1 MIVLIKFDSAV
12 FPINSLVVKN
22 MKKIIMIASLVLSV
36 TACESLYEAN
46 DDGIPRIRS
55 QRDVEAY
62 NATVSSESEK
72 LVCERERVIGSNIR
86 QWVCLTIAQRDALQ
100 RQAQDQNE
108 ALLGR

>member
-1 MIVLIKFDSAV
+1 
-12 FPINSLVVKN
+12 
-22 MKKIIMIASLVLSV
+22 MKKLILIALVGLLVS
-36 TACESLYEAN
+36 ACESLYENN

-62 NATVSSESEK
+62 NETVSSEGEK
-72 LVCERERVIGSNIR
+72 LVCERERVIGSSIR

>member
-1 MIVLIKFDSAV
+1 
-12 FPINSLVVKN
+12 
-22 MKKIIMIASLVLSV
+22 MKKLILLALVGLLVS
-36 TACESLYEAN
+36 ACESLYENN

-62 NATVSSESEK
+62 NETVSSEGEK

>member
-1 MIVLIKFDSAV
+1 M

-55 QRDVEAY
+55 QSCLLYTSPSPRDGLLSRMP
-62 NATVSSESEK
+62 SS
-72 LVCERERVIGSNIR
+72 
-86 QWVCLTIAQRDALQ
+86 A
-100 RQAQDQNE
+100 
-108 ALLGR
+108 

>member
-1 MIVLIKFDSAV
+1 MKNLTLIA
-12 FPINSLVVKN
+12 LVGLLG
-22 MKKIIMIASLVLSV
+22 S
-36 TACESLYEAN
+36 ACESLYENN

-62 NATVSSESEK
+62 NETVSSEGEK

>member
-1 MIVLIKFDSAV
+1 
-12 FPINSLVVKN
+12 
-22 MKKIIMIASLVLSV
+22 MKKLILIALVGLPV
-36 TACESLYEAN
+36 TACESLYENN

-62 NATVSSESEK
+62 NETVSSEGEK

-86 QWVCLTIAQRDALQ
+86 QWVCLTIAQRDSLQ

>member
-1 MIVLIKFDSAV
+1 
-12 FPINSLVVKN
+12 
-22 MKKIIMIASLVLSV
+22 MKKLIMMASLGLLV
-36 TACESLYEAN
+36 TACESLYENN

-62 NATVSSESEK
+62 NETVSSEGEK

>member
-1 MIVLIKFDSAV
+1 MKRLILIA
-12 FPINSLVVKN
+12 LVGL
-22 MKKIIMIASLVLSV
+22 LVS
-36 TACESLYEAN
+36 ACESLYENN

-62 NATVSSESEK
+62 NETVSSEGEK

>member
-1 MIVLIKFDSAV
+1 MKKLI
-12 FPINSLVVKN
+12 LVV
-22 MKKIIMIASLVLSV
+22 SVCLLVS
-36 TACESLYEAN
+36 ACESLDKNN

-62 NATVSSESEK
+62 NETVSSEGEK

>member
-1 MIVLIKFDSAV
+1 
-12 FPINSLVVKN
+12 
-22 MKKIIMIASLVLSV
+22 MKKLILVASVGLLVS
-36 TACESLYEAN
+36 ACESLYEN
-46 DDGIPRIRS
+46 SDDGIPRIRS

-62 NATVSSESEK
+62 NETVSSDGEK
-72 LVCERERVIGSNIR
+72 LVCERERVIGSNIS

>member
-1 MIVLIKFDSAV
+1 
-12 FPINSLVVKN
+12 
-22 MKKIIMIASLVLSV
+22 MKKLILTAFVGLLVS
-36 TACESLYEAN
+36 ACESLYENN

-62 NATVSSESEK
+62 NETVSSEGEK

>member
-1 MIVLIKFDSAV
+1 MKKLI
-12 FPINSLVVKN
+12 LVV
-22 MKKIIMIASLVLSV
+22 SVCLLVS
-36 TACESLYEAN
+36 ACESLDKNN

-55 QRDVEAY
+55 QRDVQAY
-62 NATVSSESEK
+62 NETVSSEGEK

>member
-1 MIVLIKFDSAV
+1 MIVLIKFDSTV

-22 MKKIIMIASLVLSV
+22 MKKIIMITSLVLSV

>member
-1 MIVLIKFDSAV
+1 M
-12 FPINSLVVKN
+12 FPINFLVVED

-62 NATVSSESEK
+62 NETVSSESEK

>member
-1 MIVLIKFDSAV
+1 
-12 FPINSLVVKN
+12 
-22 MKKIIMIASLVLSV
+22 MKKLILTAFVVLLVS
-36 TACESLYEAN
+36 ACESLYEN
-46 DDGIPRIRS
+46 SDDGIPRIRS

-62 NATVSSESEK
+62 NETVSSEGEK

>member
-1 MIVLIKFDSAV
+1 
-12 FPINSLVVKN
+12 
-22 MKKIIMIASLVLSV
+22 MKKLILIALVGLLVS
-36 TACESLYEAN
+36 ACESLYENN

-62 NATVSSESEK
+62 NETVSSEGEK

-108 ALLGR
+108 ALLADN

>member
-1 MIVLIKFDSAV
+1 
-12 FPINSLVVKN
+12 
-22 MKKIIMIASLVLSV
+22 MKQISMIASLVFLV
-36 TACESLYEAN
+36 TACETLYENN

-55 QRDVEAY
+55 QRDVQAY

-72 LVCERERVIGSNIR
+72 LVCERERVIGSNVR

-100 RQAQDQNE
+100 QQAQDQNE

>member
-1 MIVLIKFDSAV
+1 M
-12 FPINSLVVKN
+12 FPFNVLVVKI
-22 MKKIIMIASLVLSV
+22 MKKIILVALLFLSV
-36 TACESLYEAN
+36 TACESLYENN

>member
-1 MIVLIKFDSAV
+1 
-12 FPINSLVVKN
+12 
-22 MKKIIMIASLVLSV
+22 MKKLILIALVGLLVS
-36 TACESLYEAN
+36 ACESLYENN
-46 DDGIPRIRS
+46 DDGIPGIRS

-62 NATVSSESEK
+62 NETVSSEGEK

>member
-1 MIVLIKFDSAV
+1 
-12 FPINSLVVKN
+12 
-22 MKKIIMIASLVLSV
+22 MKKLILIALVGLLVS
-36 TACESLYEAN
+36 ACDSLYENN

-62 NATVSSESEK
+62 NETVSSEGEK

>member
-1 MIVLIKFDSAV
+1 
-12 FPINSLVVKN
+12 
-22 MKKIIMIASLVLSV
+22 MKKLILIASVCLLVS
-36 TACESLYEAN
+36 ACESLYENN

-62 NATVSSESEK
+62 NETVSSEGEK

-100 RQAQDQNE
+100 RQVQDQNE